1 MVVRVTHHV
10 RDYDAWKQVF
20 DEHRAVREEHGATGH
35 IIYRS
40 LDDPNLVTV
49 VNAFP
54 SAEAARAFTADPS
67 LPEAM
72 HRAGVDSDPHIEMDE
87 QAEDVSY
94 QTLEV

>member
-1 MVVRVTHHV
+1 
-10 RDYDAWKQVF
+10 VF

-94 QTLEV
+94 QTVEV